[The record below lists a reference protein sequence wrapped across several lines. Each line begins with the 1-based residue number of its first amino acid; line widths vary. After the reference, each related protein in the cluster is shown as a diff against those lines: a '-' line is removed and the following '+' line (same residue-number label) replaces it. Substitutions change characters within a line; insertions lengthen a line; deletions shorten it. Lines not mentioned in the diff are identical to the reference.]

1 MLPNLLLTHSDEISG
16 VIHVGAHLG
25 QELKYYMKYNF
36 EKILLFEPQFDI
48 YEKLIKNKDLSKNVE
63 CYNFALGSKN
73 ETKKLNKSDENEG
86 LSSSLLSP
94 KLHLKVQPDISF
106 LESEII
112 EVKRFDSLEIET
124 LNFLTLDVQ
133 GFELEV
139 LKGFGNKLNEVEFI
153 FTEINTKQLYK
164 DNALVT
170 DLDHYLEKFN
180 FVRVF
185 TNVDSFNFFGDA
197 FYVKKTNP
205 KYSNNFLRVMTNK
218 INISNLFISL
228 KKFKEPKKMIKQ
240 IL

>member
-1 MLPNLLLTHSDEISG
+1 M
-16 VIHVGAHLG
+16 
-25 QELKYYMKYNF
+25 
-36 EKILLFEPQFDI
+36 
-48 YEKLIKNKDLSKNVE
+48 
-63 CYNFALGSKN
+63 
-73 ETKKLNKSDENEG
+73 
-86 LSSSLLSP
+86 
-94 KLHLKVQPDISF
+94 
-106 LESEII
+106 ESEII

-180 FVRVF
+180 FVRVI